1 MKFTLKDCQE
11 NKKFVQDRGFMMEG
25 ILQVDNP
32 KTFLI
37 RKTLEV
43 SNVPTLLASKAVPQ
57 EAFLLFVGPEES
69 LPCPSPVPRHNIIKW
84 MYFATINNQQ
94 ETLTDDAYG
103 YSEFANWQY
112 WRHVV
117 LSGWV
122 GIKNFK

>member
-1 MKFTLKDCQE
+1 
-11 NKKFVQDRGFMMEG
+11 MMEG

-69 LPCPSPVPRHNIIKW
+69 LPYPSPVPRHNIMKW

-117 LSGWV
+117 LSGV
-122 GIKNFK
+122 GGQVSRILSKFLNSIQIQF

>member
-1 MKFTLKDCQE
+1 
-11 NKKFVQDRGFMMEG
+11 MMEG

-69 LPCPSPVPRHNIIKW
+69 LPCPSPVPRHNFIKW

-94 ETLTDDAYG
+94 ELCLMMHMGTVTLLIG
-103 YSEFANWQY
+103 VMS
-112 WRHVV
+112 HVV
-117 LSGWV
+117 LSGV
-122 GIKNFK
+122 GIKN